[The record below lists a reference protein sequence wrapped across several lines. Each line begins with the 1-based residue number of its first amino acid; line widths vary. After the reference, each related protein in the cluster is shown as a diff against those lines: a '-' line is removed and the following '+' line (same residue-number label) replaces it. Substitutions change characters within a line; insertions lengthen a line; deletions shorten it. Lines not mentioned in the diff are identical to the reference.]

1 MNKQK
6 VRARQTYQDFT
17 TLAVNLLKAK
27 KLSKQLLVIYK
38 YLDSKSFFGSIS
50 ASEYAKESMDL
61 VVEDIKILEWAGV
74 PESEAI

>member
-38 YLDSKSFFGSIS
+38 YLDSKSFFSSIS
-50 ASEYAKESMDL
+50 ASEYAKESIDL
-61 VVEDIKILEWAGV
+61 VIKDIKILEKQAK
-74 PESEAI
+74 